1 MSLQPV
7 VVVGVPVA
15 GLVALDERGREAVA
29 DATLLCGG
37 RRHLDEVPPHG
48 EERVEIGD
56 VGACVERLRHRRREE
71 LAVVLATG
79 DPLLFGIGATLVREL
94 GHDQVTVIPAVS
106 AVQEVFAR
114 ARLPWHGCRLL
125 SAHGRDPAPA
135 LAAALAGPAA
145 AILCDDRNPPQRL
158 ARALLEAGME
168 DCRAVVGERLGGPVE
183 RVVDTTLSA
192 VAAGS
197 WNGHSVLV
205 LDRGDAPA
213 AAAVRGE
220 FGRPEGRFSHS
231 GGMITRGE
239 VRAVV
244 LARLH
249 PAGASVIWDVGAGS
263 GSIGIEALGL
273 APAARLWAVE
283 RDPDQ
288 IVHLRANAAA
298 LAPGRVEVVEGGAPE
313 ALGGLPDPD
322 RVVVGGHGG
331 RLGEILGCVRARLRP
346 GGRLVGSFATLD
358 AVLIAR
364 AALGDWTPEVS
375 QLSVARAVAAGRGLR
390 LRAEDPVFVV
400 SATRPSHPTDA
411 APRHRDSAGT
421 PG

>member
-56 VGACVERLRHRRREE
+56 VAACVERLRRRRPEE

-94 GHDQVTVIPAVS
+94 GAGEVTVIPAVS

-135 LAAALAGPAA
+135 LAAALASGTS
-145 AILCDDRNPPQRL
+145 AILCDGVNRPDRL
-158 ARALLEAGME
+158 AGALIAAGMD
-168 DCRAVVGERLGGPVE
+168 DCRAVVAERLGGPVE

-192 VAAGS
+192 VAAGR
-197 WNGHSVLV
+197 WDGNSVLV
-205 LDRGDAPA
+205 IDRGDRPPVTA
-213 AAAVRGE
+213 AGE
-220 FGRPEGRFSHS
+220 FGRPEESFAHNR
-231 GGMITRGE
+231 GMITRGE

-244 LARLH
+244 LSKLR
-249 PAGASVIWDVGAGS
+249 PAGATVIWDVGAGS
-263 GSIGIEALGL
+263 GSIGIEAVGL
-273 APAARLWAVE
+273 AAAARVWAVE

-288 IVHLRANAAA
+288 LTHLRANVAA
-298 LAPGRVEVVEGGAPE
+298 LAPGRVEVVEGEAPD
-313 ALGGLPDPD
+313 ALAGLPAPD
-322 RVVVGGHGG
+322 RVVIGGHGG
-331 RLGEILGCVRARLRP
+331 RLGEILGAVRARLRP
-346 GGRLVGSFATLD
+346 GGRVVCSFATLD
-358 AVLIAR
+358 GVLVAR
-364 AALGDWTPEVS
+364 AALGDWSPEVT
-375 QLSVARAVAAGRGLR
+375 QVGVARGVPAGRGLR

-400 SATRPSHPTDA
+400 SATR
-411 APRHRDSAGT
+411 R
-421 PG
+421 

>member
-56 VGACVERLRHRRREE
+56 VAACVERLRRRRPEE
-71 LAVVLATG
+71 LVVVLATG

-94 GHDQVTVIPAVS
+94 GAGEVTVIPAVS

-135 LAAALAGPAA
+135 VAAALASGRA
-145 AILCDDRNPPQRL
+145 AILCDGVNRPDRL
-158 ARALLEAGME
+158 AEALIAAGMD
-168 DCRAVVGERLGGPVE
+168 DCRAVVAERLGGPVE

-192 VAAGS
+192 VATGR
-197 WNGHSVLV
+197 WDGNSVLV
-205 LDRGDAPA
+205 IDRGERPDVTA
-213 AAAVRGE
+213 ARE
-220 FGRPEGRFSHS
+220 FGRSEESFAHNR
-231 GGMITRGE
+231 GMITRGE

-244 LARLH
+244 LSKLP
-249 PAGASVIWDVGAGS
+249 PAGAAVIWDVGAGS
-263 GSIGIEALGL
+263 GSIGIEAVGL
-273 APAARLWAVE
+273 AAAARVWAVE

-288 IVHLRANAAA
+288 LAHLRANVAA
-298 LAPGRVEVVEGGAPE
+298 LAPGRVEVVEGEAPE
-313 ALGGLPDPD
+313 ALAGLPAPD

-331 RLGEILGCVRARLRP
+331 RLGEILGVVRARLRP
-346 GGRLVGSFATLD
+346 GGQVVCSFATLD
-358 AVLIAR
+358 GVLVAR
-364 AALGDWTPEVS
+364 AALGDWSPEVT
-375 QLSVARAVAAGRGLR
+375 QVGVARGVPAGRGLR

-400 SATRPSHPTDA
+400 SATRQSHPADS
-411 APRHRDSAGT
+411 APDHRESAGT

>member
-56 VGACVERLRHRRREE
+56 VGACVERLRQRRPEE

-114 ARLPWHGCRLL
+114 ARLPWHGCCLL

-145 AILCDDRNPPQRL
+145 AILCDDRNPPERL
-158 ARALLEAGME
+158 AMALLEAGME

-213 AAAVRGE
+213 AAVTGE
-220 FGRPEGRFSHS
+220 FGRPEARFAHG

-288 IVHLRANAAA
+288 IVHLRVNAAA

-313 ALGGLPDPD
+313 ALGGLPAPD

-364 AALGDWTPEVS
+364 AALGDWSPEVS
-375 QLSVARAVAAGRGLR
+375 QLSVARGVAAGRGLR

-400 SATRPSHPTDA
+400 SAT
-411 APRHRDSAGT
+411 AGT